1 MQESFQQEAGSS
13 RKRRKIQSPDVFIS
27 HAGPDKLLIARPLS
41 EKLQAHGLNCFLD
54 KTSMEPGDCGEDEMT
69 QAMESAKVGVF
80 ILSPEFAARKWTM
93 RELRCFLH
101 RRKEAISS
109 GMRPPTLIP
118 VFYRLSIRECRELD
132 PNRYRDDE
140 GKNLFQVEKFFS
152 VERQLEASTATVKRE
167 LQELA
172 GITGIENDERATN
185 LLEDEF
191 GHDAREHLVKR
202 VSRWVKKKSDEQ
214 EADRLHDG
222 VQQVGAT
229 VESIR
234 GGRGDVFR
242 PSIRAEHNVVSICM
256 TLDSRGNDGLPN
268 TCESRLKAAVL
279 RRDRN
284 EQVGATA
291 VGQGGVGKTC
301 ALRAIA
307 HDVEIKAEFS
317 GGVYFMSL
325 GKDGNVGGLIEEL
338 CLIVEASG
346 GNQTAA
352 KMREESDFRRVLA
365 KVQAWFCSHVCLFI
379 IDDVWVVNDI
389 EANILQK
396 LSVLADTAGGSG
408 ERRSRLMYSTRD
420 RGLRQLGERIAFEPR
435 ETEGKEAVDMLVHA
449 SGANRGEV
457 EDARC
462 KEAVSEILG
471 MCGGLPLALNVAGTS
486 VRYMRERWEEE
497 VSEAWGD
504 YLSKMKR
511 RNTIRRESP
520 KDGYSSLDGALRTS
534 LDILESDVGRS
545 GEAVGDI
552 SFRKIH
558 RSLCVMKK
566 QDRIPLSLVGDL
578 WELDEVKTEWYAK
591 EMERVGL
598 VELQY
603 KKGCGGLR
611 VHDLTHDF
619 AVQEAQ
625 KEESVTFWYKKLAG
639 VCRQGRGLLA
649 ITESEG
655 RESKDAREKYV
666 FENIYRV
673 LRQGGCV
680 EELKNLF
687 LKARWVKTVIQR
699 GSVWQYEEAVKDLNI
714 LLRNTGGSESL
725 LRDTGEEDS
734 VYAMELMMRAAR
746 LSVPFRGEGSAG
758 IYFQLY
764 GRIKHRA
771 QDSGCVQRM
780 LKEIERHAPRPWV
793 RPVGEC
799 VERADGRLVEQIV
812 LPYAKGVIQVGMD
825 SSGEVYGCQVEFSG
839 AEVTVFRQSAEKETK
854 MVRLQGEFETE
865 SQSPGDV
872 EARSVTSEVIGK
884 KRSVTR
890 ASCATFCE
898 RKGYVVVGYEDGTL
912 RLWSTSEKKVL
923 RSFHGHRSEVRCVA
937 MSGDGKRVASGSKD
951 KSVRVWDVETGAQ
964 VGEALVG
971 HTDWVYS
978 VAMSEDGRRVVSGS
992 CDESVRLWDVET
1004 GAQVGEA
1011 LVGHTDFVLCVAMS
1025 EDGRRVVS
1033 GSCDNSVRVWD
1044 VETGAQVGEAL
1055 VGHTDWVRSVA
1066 MSGDG
1071 RRVASG
1077 SFDKSVRVW
1086 DVETGAQVGE
1096 ALVGHMSPVQR
1107 VAMSGDGR
1115 RVASGSF
1122 DKSVRVWDVETG
1134 AQVGEALVGHTREV
1148 NSVAMSGDGRRVVSG
1163 SEDMSV
1169 RVWDVETGAQV
1180 GEALVGHTGYVYSV
1194 AMSGDGRRVVSGSCD
1209 TSVRVWDVETG
1220 ERVGDALIGHTL
1232 AVVSVAMSGDGRRVV
1247 SGSLDTSV
1255 RVWDVETGAQ
1265 VGDALVGHTDSLLCV
1280 AMSEDGRRV
1289 VSGSDD
1295 KSVRV
1300 WDVERG
1306 ITLYTGRV
1314 EDLGEIESRFLTT
1327 PDLGTAPHAGRRSQ
1341 IFSKKGGIIQRRE
1354 DGSEAVLAQ
1363 LDGPKD
1369 LQIDHDHGVVVGRLG
1384 HLVAIM
1390 KLVV

>member
-1 MQESFQQEAGSS
+1 MQESFQQEAGPS

-27 HAGPDKLLIARPLS
+27 HAGPDKLHIARPLS
-41 EKLQAHGLNCFLD
+41 EKLQAQGLNCFLD
-54 KTSMEPGDCGEDEMT
+54 KTSMEPGDCGGDEMT
-69 QAMESAKVGVF
+69 KAMESAKVGVF

-93 RELRCFLH
+93 RELRCFL
-101 RRKEAISS
+101 RRRS
-109 GMRPPTLIP
+109 GMRPPILIP
-118 VFYRLSIRECRELD
+118 VFYRLSIRECRELEPELEPD
-132 PNRYRDDE
+132 RYRDDE
-140 GKNLFQVEKFFS
+140 GNNIFEVEKFFS
-152 VERQLEASTATVKRE
+152 VERQREASTDTVKRE

-172 GITGIENDERATN
+172 GITGIENHDRATN
-185 LLEDEF
+185 LPGDEF
-191 GHDAREHLVKR
+191 GPLARAHLVER
-202 VSRWVKKKSDEQ
+202 VFLWVKKKSEEQEDDRLHDRILRPSTSIDTRAAVEQ
-214 EADRLHDG
+214 EAEHLHDG
-222 VQQVGAT
+222 VQQVSAA

-234 GGRGDVFR
+234 GGRGDVFKAVIR
-242 PSIRAEHNVVSICM
+242 TECNPASIYVK
-256 TLDSRGNDGLPN
+256 LDSKGNDGFPN
-268 TCESRLKAAVL
+268 TCESLLKAAVL

-307 HDVEIKAEFS
+307 HDGEIKTEFS

-325 GKDGNVGGLIEEL
+325 GKDGNVGRVIEEL

-346 GNQTAA
+346 GKQTAA
-352 KMREESDFRRVLA
+352 EMREQSEFERVLV

-408 ERRSRLMYSTRD
+408 ERRSKLLYSTRD
-420 RGLRQLGERIAFEPR
+420 RELRQLGERIAFEPR

-449 SGANRGEV
+449 SEANRGEV
-457 EDARC
+457 DDARC
-462 KEAVSEILG
+462 KEAVSEILE

-486 VRYMRERWEEE
+486 VRYMRERWEGE
-497 VSEAWGD
+497 VSEAWGE
-504 YLSKMKR
+504 YLSRMKR
-511 RNTIRRESP
+511 RNTIRGESP
-520 KDGYSSLDGALRTS
+520 KDGYSSLDGTLHTS

-545 GEAVGDI
+545 GETFGEF

-578 WELDEVKTEWYAK
+578 WELDEVETEWYAK

-625 KEESVTFWYKKLAG
+625 KEESVMVWYKKLAD
-639 VCRQGRGLLA
+639 VCKQGRGLLA

-673 LRQGGCV
+673 LRQGGCA

-699 GSVWQYEEAVKDLNI
+699 GSVWQYEEAVKDLSSV
-714 LLRNTGGSESL
+714 LRNRGGSESL

-734 VYAMELMMRAAR
+734 VSAMELMMRAAR
-746 LSVPFRGEGSAG
+746 LSVLFCGESSAG

-764 GRIKHRA
+764 GRIKHKA
-771 QDSGCVQRM
+771 SELGSVQRI
-780 LKEIERHAPRPWV
+780 LEEIKRYAPRPWV
-793 RPVGEC
+793 RPVSEC
-799 VERADGRLVEQIV
+799 VARADGRLVEQIV
-812 LPYAKGVIQVGMD
+812 LPYARGVIQVGMD
-825 SSGEVYGCQVEFSG
+825 SSGEVYGCQVKESG

-872 EARSVTSEVIGK
+872 EARSVTSEVTRK
-884 KRSVTR
+884 KRSMTR
-890 ASCATFCE
+890 ATRATFCE

-923 RSFHGHRSEVRCVA
+923 RSFHGHRSKVACVA
-937 MSGDGKRVASGSKD
+937 MSGDGRRVVSGSED
-951 KSVRVWDVETGAQ
+951 MSVRVWDVETGAQ

-971 HTDWVYS
+971 HTRDMNS
-978 VAMSEDGRRVVSGS
+978 VAMSGDGRRVVSGS
-992 CDESVRLWDVET
+992 
-1004 GAQVGEA
+1004 
-1011 LVGHTDFVLCVAMS
+1011 
-1025 EDGRRVVS
+1025 EDR
-1033 GSCDNSVRVWD
+1033 SVRVWD
-1044 VETGAQVGEAL
+1044 VETGAQVGKALVGHTSSVLCVAMSGDGRRVVSGSADKRVRVWDVETGAQVGDAL
-1055 VGHTDWVRSVA
+1055 VGHTDWVCSVA

-1096 ALVGHMSPVQR
+1096 ALVGHTSDVWS

-1115 RVASGSF
+1115 RVVSGSMVDSVRVWDVERGAQVGEALVGHTSSVFCVAMSGDGKRVVSGSF
-1122 DKSVRVWDVETG
+1122 DKSVRVWDVETGAQVGDALVGHTGMVNSVAISGDGRRVVSGSWDTSVRVWDVETG
-1134 AQVGEALVGHTREV
+1134 AQVGEALVGHTDEV
-1148 NSVAMSGDGRRVVSG
+1148 DSVAISGDGRRVVSGSYDESVRVWDVETGAQVGEALVGHTGEVWSVAMSGDGRRVVSG
-1163 SEDMSV
+1163 SADMSV

-1180 GEALVGHTGYVYSV
+1180 GEALVGHTGIVYCV
-1194 AMSGDGRRVVSGSCD
+1194 AMSGDGRRVVSGLFVLSEC
-1209 TSVRVWDVETG
+1209 VR
-1220 ERVGDALIGHTL
+1220 
-1232 AVVSVAMSGDGRRVV
+1232 S
-1247 SGSLDTSV
+1247 
-1255 RVWDVETGAQ
+1255 
-1265 VGDALVGHTDSLLCV
+1265 
-1280 AMSEDGRRV
+1280 
-1289 VSGSDD
+1289 
-1295 KSVRV
+1295 
-1300 WDVERG
+1300 
-1306 ITLYTGRV
+1306 
-1314 EDLGEIESRFLTT
+1314 
-1327 PDLGTAPHAGRRSQ
+1327 
-1341 IFSKKGGIIQRRE
+1341 
-1354 DGSEAVLAQ
+1354 
-1363 LDGPKD
+1363 
-1369 LQIDHDHGVVVGRLG
+1369 
-1384 HLVAIM
+1384 
-1390 KLVV
+1390 